1 MVGKQGAHAGDPAR
15 SDRCTWLGGRRPKA
29 GQVCHLRDGT
39 GDRARRVEAKDT
51 AEYVLASTVRSG
63 RRRASPSLT
72 RCPRTVARG
81 TSSTRPRPVAV
92 GSRTQRPMT
101 DSSPSRTNSPS
112 SSTGTCRPTPATW
125 TGSGITLDHL
135 GDVPEKLDDCLE
147 LLKRPDLPHTLCND
161 VWRNL
166 AGMILSQLERLESV
180 EAVEAEAKAHE
191 DFGEERCR
199 VFVGRDNQ
207 VGGIAKYLQATEAQ
221 SLSVIGEPGSGK
233 SALMAKAFAQ
243 AKAVHSKAFAAVR
256 FIGAT
261 PGSSDGR
268 SLLGSLCRQITR
280 AYGGDESTVPTEYND
295 LAVEFGQRLEL
306 ATAEQPLI
314 VFLDA
319 LDQLGVT
326 DPARALSWLPAG
338 LPDHVRL
345 VVSAVPG
352 DCEGALRAKRPGP
365 VFLTLDRMTRKEGKT
380 TLAQWLKT
388 AGRKLREHQ
397 YKEVLDRFEPEGR
410 PLYLKLAFEEARLWP
425 SMDEP
430 GRRPLREGIPGI
442 IRENLFYRLA
452 EPASHGRMLVSHAL
466 GLLAASRHGLSED
479 ELIDVLSADQAVKAD
494 FHPRSPKSPDVD
506 RLPVVVW
513 SRLYFDLEPYLSE
526 HASEEASLLAFY
538 HRQLDEAA
546 TQQFLAGGEGPARHT
561 ALAAYFRAKADAG
574 ADDRWEL
581 KARPLTELPF
591 HLAGA
596 GSDADLGA
604 DRCQTFHTWRPVIVS
619 RVRFTSSSTITPL
632 PIHIQPLAMLDWR
645 SFLQKHLQ
653 RLSRHPASL
662 LALVNHEGF
671 AGAREQIATA
681 CWRGAWLRTAPE
693 ATPIPESER
702 ARAKGRGRGKHQ
714 IQQPSDDRGGGRATD
729 RLLPGAPRHASRGRP
744 GFDAGDQPNP
754 RDRIGTP
761 VGARVRAR
769 RQQSGRDA
777 RIGHR
782 GLLPVS
788 TGGRRVAC
796 GTRACDRAALP
807 SARVQRPGPHLGLRC
822 VLVPS
827 GRRRAGAGV
836 RRQLRGPGGASS
848 DRADRRALG
857 HGLLRNEASDRH
869 QTRP

>member
-1 MVGKQGAHAGDPAR
+1 MTLGRWLGSAGRTAGASAQTGPRSIRAQRPASIPQARLRGGPVVAITASASGDRSVRRGSGPDQQEPVRPAGPTRQSRRDARVSRPRLSRGFALRPVGGTIDRPALGRRSGESRLPYAVAQVTPGRPAASGRLVAPLLRSRAVLAEAQGRRCSHCAGLLSRPATPSGEAGVPRGQGGAGAAHAAR
-15 SDRCTWLGGRRPKA
+15 
-29 GQVCHLRDGT
+29 
-39 GDRARRVEAKDT
+39 
-51 AEYVLASTVRSG
+51 
-63 RRRASPSLT
+63 
-72 RCPRTVARG
+72 
-81 TSSTRPRPVAV
+81 
-92 GSRTQRPMT
+92 
-101 DSSPSRTNSPS
+101 
-112 SSTGTCRPTPATW
+112 
-125 TGSGITLDHL
+125 
-135 GDVPEKLDDCLE
+135 
-147 LLKRPDLPHTLCND
+147 
-161 VWRNL
+161 
-166 AGMILSQLERLESV
+166 
-180 EAVEAEAKAHE
+180 
-191 DFGEERCR
+191 
-199 VFVGRDNQ
+199 
-207 VGGIAKYLQATEAQ
+207 
-221 SLSVIGEPGSGK
+221 
-233 SALMAKAFAQ
+233 
-243 AKAVHSKAFAAVR
+243 
-256 FIGAT
+256 
-261 PGSSDGR
+261 
-268 SLLGSLCRQITR
+268 
-280 AYGGDESTVPTEYND
+280 
-295 LAVEFGQRLEL
+295 
-306 ATAEQPLI
+306 
-314 VFLDA
+314 
-319 LDQLGVT
+319 
-326 DPARALSWLPAG
+326 
-338 LPDHVRL
+338 
-345 VVSAVPG
+345 
-352 DCEGALRAKRPGP
+352 
-365 VFLTLDRMTRKEGKT
+365 
-380 TLAQWLKT
+380 
-388 AGRKLREHQ
+388 
-397 YKEVLDRFEPEGR
+397 
-410 PLYLKLAFEEARLWP
+410 
-425 SMDEP
+425 
-430 GRRPLREGIPGI
+430 
-442 IRENLFYRLA
+442 
-452 EPASHGRMLVSHAL
+452 
-466 GLLAASRHGLSED
+466 
-479 ELIDVLSADQAVKAD
+479 
-494 FHPRSPKSPDVD
+494 
-506 RLPVVVW
+506 
-513 SRLYFDLEPYLSE
+513 
-526 HASEEASLLAFY
+526 
-538 HRQLDEAA
+538 
-546 TQQFLAGGEGPARHT
+546 
-561 ALAAYFRAKADAG
+561 AAYFRAQADAG